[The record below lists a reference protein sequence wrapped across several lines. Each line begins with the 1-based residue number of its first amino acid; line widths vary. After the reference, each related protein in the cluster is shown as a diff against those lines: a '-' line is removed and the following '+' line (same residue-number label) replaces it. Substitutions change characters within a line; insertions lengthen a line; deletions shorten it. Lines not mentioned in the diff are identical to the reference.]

1 MGIVKDI
8 VGGVG
13 KVVGGVA
20 EAVGIGGVADIV
32 GGATQSRAAN
42 KAADRQVEAGE
53 AAIEFAKES
62 RDIAREDLSPF
73 RETGVTA
80 LGQLEGLVT
89 DPQKQKEFISDNPF
103 FQALQQQTT
112 ENVLGAQAARGKLGS
127 GGTSKALQ
135 NALVLLG
142 SDLLGQK
149 VGQLQNLAGLGQAA
163 ATGQAQVSQQTAQQV
178 GETRLQQG
186 NAASAGQIAKGDI
199 TSGLFQQGAGAIGK
213 GISLLSDFHA
223 KENIIKVGRLNNGL
237 ALYRFN
243 YKGDDQDYINVM
255 AQEVEQV
262 MPEAIINKDGL
273 KYVNMEL
280 ICH

>member
-1 MGIVKDI
+1 MSVVGDLVGGIVK
-8 VGGVG
+8 G
-13 KVVGGVA
+13 
-20 EAVGIGGVADIV
+20 
-32 GGATQSRAAN
+32 RAAN

-53 AAIEFAKES
+53 SAIEFAKES

-186 NAASAGQIAKGDI
+186 NASAAGQIAKGEI
-199 TSGLFQQGAGAIGK
+199 NSKMYQQGIGALAGFAG
-213 GISLLSDFHA
+213 LCDFHA
-223 KENIIKVGRLNNGL
+223 KENIIKVGHLDNGL
-237 ALYRFN
+237 PLYIFN
-243 YKGDDQDYINVM
+243 YKGDNQKHINVI
-255 AQEVEQV
+255 AQDVEQV

>member
-186 NAASAGQIAKGDI
+186 NASAAGQIAKGEI
-199 TSGLFQQGAGAIGK
+199 NSKMYQQGIGALTEFAG
-213 GISLLSDFHA
+213 LCDFHA
-223 KENIIKVGRLNNGL
+223 KENIMKVGRLNNGL

>member
-1 MGIVKDI
+1 MSVVGDLVGGIVK
-8 VGGVG
+8 G
-13 KVVGGVA
+13 
-20 EAVGIGGVADIV
+20 
-32 GGATQSRAAN
+32 RAAN

-53 AAIEFAKES
+53 SAIEFAKES

-186 NAASAGQIAKGDI
+186 NASAAGQIAKGEI
-199 TSGLFQQGAGAIGK
+199 NSKMYQQGIGALTEFAG
-213 GISLLSDFHA
+213 LCDFHA
-223 KENIIKVGRLNNGL
+223 KENIMKVGRLNNGL

>member
-1 MGIVKDI
+1 MSVVGDLVGGIVK
-8 VGGVG
+8 G
-13 KVVGGVA
+13 
-20 EAVGIGGVADIV
+20 
-32 GGATQSRAAN
+32 RAAN

-53 AAIEFAKES
+53 SAIEFAKES

-186 NAASAGQIAKGDI
+186 NASAAGQIAKGDI

-262 MPEAIINKDGL
+262 MPEAIINKNGL
-273 KYVNMEL
+273 KYVDMGK

>member
-1 MGIVKDI
+1 MSVVGDLVGGIVK
-8 VGGVG
+8 G
-13 KVVGGVA
+13 
-20 EAVGIGGVADIV
+20 
-32 GGATQSRAAN
+32 RAAN

-53 AAIEFAKES
+53 SAIEFAKES

-186 NAASAGQIAKGDI
+186 NASAAGQIAKGEI
-199 TSGLFQQGAGAIGK
+199 NSKMYQQGIGALAGFAG
-213 GISLLSDFHA
+213 LCDFHA
-223 KENIIKVGRLNNGL
+223 KENIMKVGHLDNGL
-237 ALYRFN
+237 PLYIFN
-243 YKGDDQDYINVM
+243 YKGDNQKHINVI

>member
-1 MGIVKDI
+1 MGVVSDI
-8 VGGVG
+8 VGGVIKG
-13 KVVGGVA
+13 
-20 EAVGIGGVADIV
+20 
-32 GGATQSRAAN
+32 RAAN

-53 AAIEFAKES
+53 SAIEFAKES

-142 SDLLGQK
+142 SDLLGQR

-163 ATGQAQVSQQTAQQV
+163 AAGQAQVSQQTAQQV

-186 NAASAGQIAKGDI
+186 NASAAGQIAKANVI
-199 TSGLFQQGAGAIGK
+199 TGTMDNINQSAAQAAQFAALC
-213 GISLLSDFHA
+213 DFHA